1 MSGKGVAPSGLATPG
16 GRRRLADFITAAAG
30 ANHAEVTGA
39 RPLSGGAIQENW
51 AVDVALQGG
60 TAPGRH
66 ALVLRTDAASRVAV
80 SLTRPQEFAL
90 LRLAQAAGVTV
101 PEPLWLCEDAAVLGR
116 SFYLM
121 RRLDGTAVG
130 HRIVKDRTLGGPRDA
145 LAERLGRE
153 LARIHAITPA
163 RVAALRPG
171 VPADAYRFLHH
182 PRPTPALAQVAL
194 YRADLDARSE
204 AHPVL
209 EWALRR
215 LELTAPP
222 MGEIVLVHQDFRT
235 GNYLVNGSGLTGILD
250 WEFCAWGEPM
260 ADIGWFC
267 AKCWRFGAKGTAPG
281 DRDAGGIAP
290 REPFYRGYEAE
301 SGRRID
307 PAAVRYWEAM
317 AHARWAIIALQQ
329 ADRHLR
335 DGEPVLDLALTG
347 RRLPELEHELLALT
361 EATADG
367 MLERV

>member
-1 MSGKGVAPSGLATPG
+1 MSMGMTATQLG
-16 GRRRLADFITAAAG
+16 ADEGRQRLADFVCRAAG
-30 ANHAEVTGA
+30 ASTAEVVGA
-39 RPLSGGAIQENW
+39 HPLAGGAIQENW
-51 AVDVALQGG
+51 AIDVEIAGG
-60 TAPGRH
+60 PQAGRH

-90 LRLAQAAGVTV
+90 LRLAHAAGVTV
-101 PEPLWLCEDAAVLGR
+101 PEPLWLCEDAEVLGR

-121 RRLDGTAVG
+121 RRVAGTAAG
-130 HRIVKDRTLGGPRDA
+130 HRIVRDMTLGGPRAA

-153 LARIHAITPA
+153 LARIHAIKPDHI
-163 RVAALRPG
+163 AAL
-171 VPADAYRFLHH
+171 VPDAPAGAYGFLHH
-182 PRPTPALAQVAL
+182 PRPSPALDQVAL
-194 YRADLDARSE
+194 YRADLDRRSE

-215 LELTAPP
+215 LELVAPAA
-222 MGEIVLVHQDFRT
+222 GEIVLVHQDFRT
-235 GNYLVNGSGLTGILD
+235 GNYMVDAAGLTGILD

-267 AKCWRFGAKGTAPG
+267 AKCWRFGAKEAAPG

-290 REPFYRGYEAE
+290 RSAFYRGYEAE

-307 PAAVRYWEAM
+307 AEAVHYWEAM
-317 AHARWAIIALQQ
+317 AHVRWAIIALQQ
-329 ADRHLR
+329 ADRYIH

-361 EATADG
+361 ETLAVRA
-367 MLERV
+367 MERA

>member
-1 MSGKGVAPSGLATPG
+1 MGLAGTSLATPG
-16 GRRRLADFITAAAG
+16 GRDRLAGFIADAAG
-30 ANHAEVTGA
+30 ADRVEVTGA

-51 AVDVALQGG
+51 AVDVELQGG
-60 TAPGRH
+60 ASAGRH

-90 LRLAQAAGVTV
+90 LRLARAAGVTV

-121 RRLDGTAVG
+121 RRLGGTAVG
-130 HRIVKDRTLGGPRDA
+130 HRIVRDPELGGPRDA

-153 LARIHAITPA
+153 LARIHAITPE
-163 RVAALRPG
+163 RVAAL
-171 VPADAYRFLHH
+171 VPDAPAGAYGFLRL
-182 PRPTPALAQVAL
+182 PRPTPALDQVAL
-194 YRADLDARSE
+194 YRADLDRRDE
-204 AHPVL
+204 AHPAL

-215 LELTAPP
+215 LELVAPP
-222 MGEIVLVHQDFRT
+222 LADIVLVHQDFRT
-235 GNYLVNGSGLTGILD
+235 GNYLVDGSGLTGILD
-250 WEFCAWGEPM
+250 WEFCAWGDPM

-267 AKCWRFGAKGTAPG
+267 AKCWRFGAKETAPG

-301 SGRRID
+301 SGRRVD
-307 PAAVRYWEAM
+307 QEAVRYWEAM

-361 EATADG
+361 EAAASAA
-367 MLERV
+367 LERV